1 MNEFDYVIVG
11 AGSAGCVL
19 ANRLSADPDVTVCL
33 LEAGP
38 EDRSP
43 FIGIPGAFAYF
54 MFSRKYNWR
63 YESTVSPDIR
73 NGQPLFCPRGKTLGG
88 SSAVNAMIY
97 IRGHRSDYDR
107 WAAAGN
113 EGWGWDDVLPYF
125 KRSEGNVR
133 GASAYHGA
141 DGPLTVSD
149 LDPPYAVSHV
159 FLEAAQQAGFPLNPD
174 FNGPELEGAGVYQF
188 TIKDGRRC
196 GVSRAFLQPARVR
209 PNLTVFTGA
218 LARRILLEEG
228 RATGVVYAGGSEER
242 VVRARREV
250 IVSGGAFNS
259 PQLLMLSG
267 IGDADHLR
275 EHGIETRHELP
286 GVGRNL
292 QEHVDACVLQASLKG
307 DGLTVAPGGLMRMLP
322 ETLRYLRSRTG
333 KLAASITDTGAF
345 LRTRPDLDVPDV
357 QMHFVPLLFDDSGRN
372 LKLMSRDGYT
382 LHVCVL
388 RPESRGR
395 LTLAS
400 ADPAAAPVI
409 DFNFLA
415 EPADRR
421 SLVEG
426 IRLARQILAA
436 PAFEPWRGEELH
448 PGPSARSDEE
458 ILAKAKECLGLVY
471 HPVGTCSMGSDDM
484 AVVDPE
490 LRVRGIGGLRVVDAS
505 VTPTLVSG
513 NTNAPTIMIAEK
525 ASDLI
530 LGRTTAATEPAG
542 RERASAAVAV

>member
-19 ANRLSADPDVTVCL
+19 ANRLSADPGVSVCL

-43 FIGIPGAFAYF
+43 MIGIPGAFAYF

-63 YESTVSPDIR
+63 YESTTRPDIR
-73 NGQPLFCPRGKTLGG
+73 RGQPLFCPRGKTLGG

-125 KRSEGNVR
+125 KRSEANVR
-133 GASAYHGA
+133 GPSAYHGA

-149 LDPPYAVSHV
+149 MDPPYAVSHV
-159 FLEAAQQAGFPLNPD
+159 FLEAARQAGFPLNPD

-196 GVSRAFLQPARVR
+196 GVSRAFLKPARGR
-209 PNLTVFTGA
+209 PNLTVVTGA
-218 LARRILLEEG
+218 LARRVLLEGG
-228 RATGVVYAGGSEER
+228 RVTGVVHAAADGEQ
-242 VVRARREV
+242 VARARREV
-250 IVSGGAFNS
+250 ILSAGAFGS
-259 PQLLMLSG
+259 PHILMLSG

-307 DGLTVAPGGLMRMLP
+307 DGLTVSPGGLMRMFP
-322 ETLRYLRSRTG
+322 ETLKYLRGKTG

-345 LRTRPDLDVPDV
+345 LKTRPDLDVPDV

-372 LKLMSRDGYT
+372 LKLLVRDGYT

-400 ADPAAAPVI
+400 SDPGAAPVI
-409 DFNFLA
+409 DFNFLT
-415 EPADRR
+415 EPADQK
-421 SLVEG
+421 SLVDG
-426 IRLARQILAA
+426 IRLARRILAA

-448 PGPSARSDEE
+448 PGPAAQSDEE

-471 HPVGTCSMGSDDM
+471 HPVGTCKMGHDDM
-484 AVVDPE
+484 AVVDPD
-490 LRVRGIGGLRVVDAS
+490 LRVRGIDGLRVVDAS
-505 VTPTLVSG
+505 VMPTLVSG

-525 ASDLI
+525 AADLI
-530 LGRTTAATEPAG
+530 LSPGNVAG
-542 RERASAAVAV
+542 KSADAVESEAPLTV